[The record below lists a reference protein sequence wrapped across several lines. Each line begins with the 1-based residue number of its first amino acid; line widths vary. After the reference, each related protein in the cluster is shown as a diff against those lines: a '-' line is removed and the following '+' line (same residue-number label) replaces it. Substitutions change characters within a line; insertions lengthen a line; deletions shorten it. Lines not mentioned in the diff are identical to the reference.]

1 MERKIHRLTR
11 AQRIEE
17 EKQFTV
23 NGIIDVCKNSK
34 WRNIGITSSSRNYRG
49 IDTIIQLLNKR
60 SKEKGLELSFCELKP
75 VAYFAEALEEAKKCD
90 GLILS
95 ESYGYT
101 YYSELDKCTRLL
113 EENNI
118 PIGGVVIVR

>member
-1 MERKIHRLTR
+1 ML
-11 AQRIEE
+11 
-17 EKQFTV
+17 F
-23 NGIIDVCKNSK
+23 
-34 WRNIGITSSSRNYRG
+34 
-49 IDTIIQLLNKR
+49 R
-60 SKEKGLELSFCELKP
+60 S
-75 VAYFAEALEEAKKCD
+75 AYFAEALEEAKKCD

-118 PIGGVVIVR
+118 PIAGVVIVR

>member
-1 MERKIHRLTR
+1 M
-11 AQRIEE
+11 
-17 EKQFTV
+17 
-23 NGIIDVCKNSK
+23 
-34 WRNIGITSSSRNYRG
+34 
-49 IDTIIQLLNKR
+49 
-60 SKEKGLELSFCELKP
+60 SFCELKP

-118 PIGGVVIVR
+118 PIAGVVIVR